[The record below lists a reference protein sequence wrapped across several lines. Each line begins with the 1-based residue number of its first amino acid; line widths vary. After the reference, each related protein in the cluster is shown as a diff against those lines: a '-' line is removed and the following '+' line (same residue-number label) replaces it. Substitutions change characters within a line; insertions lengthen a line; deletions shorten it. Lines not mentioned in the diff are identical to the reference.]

1 MTAVMV
7 DGETVL
13 LVNVDGSV
21 RAYSN
26 RCPHQASSLD
36 EGDLDGETL
45 TCAKHLWEF
54 NAVTGC
60 GINPDDATLT
70 TRLPGRRRRHD
81 LRGHRPVTRSRVVV
95 IGGGAGSA
103 AAVAELRKLGFDG
116 SLTLVSAENTVP
128 YERPP
133 LSKGFLLG
141 TSGQVPVKDAAWY
154 EQASVELILGSRATR
169 LDLAARTV
177 TLSGGAVLGDHQLL
191 LATGVRPRVL
201 PGLDGDSVC
210 YLRTG
215 EDAAALRDRITAAG
229 HVAVLGGGFIGCEVA
244 AAAIRLGKRA
254 TILEALP
261 NLLHRALGPELADA
275 WWPASTGTKAST
287 SAPGSRCSGSG
298 RAAAA
303 CGSAPWSATST
314 PTSSSSA
321 WAPCPTPSSPS
332 RPPCRPAHGIEVD
345 ECFATAAPDVYAI
358 GDVAAQHLPEHGRR
372 VRVEHH
378 DTAIRHGRVA
388 ARNMLGQ
395 REPFGDVHW
404 FWSDQFDHTISSAGL
419 ISESDGPGEL
429 VIRGSL
435 EQRSFSA
442 FSLDGDRVRA
452 VIALNRPRDVLDARR
467 LIARD
472 HSATA
477 GQLRDESLPLK
488 RLAAPA
494 VTAT

>member
-1 MTAVMV
+1 
-7 DGETVL
+7 
-13 LVNVDGSV
+13 
-21 RAYSN
+21 
-26 RCPHQASSLD
+26 
-36 EGDLDGETL
+36 
-45 TCAKHLWEF
+45 
-54 NAVTGC
+54 
-60 GINPDDATLT
+60 
-70 TRLPGRRRRHD
+70 
-81 LRGHRPVTRSRVVV
+81 VV

-103 AAVAELRKLGFDG
+103 AAVAELRKQGYDG

-177 TLSGGAVLGDHQLL
+177 TLSGGAVLGYDQLL

-201 PGLDGDSVC
+201 PGLDGDGVC

-215 EDAAALRDRITAAG
+215 EDAAALRDRMTAAG

-261 NLLHRALGPELADA
+261 TLLHRALGPELGDVVAGIHRDEGVDVRTGQQVLGIRPRRGGVRISTAAGDVDADVLVVGVGTVPNTELA
-275 WWPASTGTKAST
+275 EQAGLPAG
-287 SAPGSRCSGSG
+287 
-298 RAAAA
+298 
-303 CGSAPWSATST
+303 
-314 PTSSSSA
+314 
-321 WAPCPTPSSPS
+321 
-332 RPPCRPAHGIEVD
+332 HGIEVD
-345 ECFATAAPDVYAI
+345 ECFATAAPGIYAI
-358 GDVAAQHLPEHGRR
+358 GDVAAQHLPGHGRR

-378 DTAIRHGRVA
+378 DTAVRHGRVA
-388 ARNMLGQ
+388 ARNMAGQ
-395 REPFGDVHW
+395 REPFADVHW
-404 FWSDQFDHTISSAGL
+404 FWSDQYDHTISSAGL
-419 ISESDGPGEL
+419 IPGSDGPGEL

-435 EQRSFSA
+435 EQRNFSA

-452 VIALNRPRDVLDARR
+452 VISLNRPRDVLDARR
-467 LIARD
+467 LIARN

-477 GQLRDESLPLK
+477 AQLCDESLPLK

>member
-1 MTAVMV
+1 
-7 DGETVL
+7 
-13 LVNVDGSV
+13 
-21 RAYSN
+21 
-26 RCPHQASSLD
+26 
-36 EGDLDGETL
+36 
-45 TCAKHLWEF
+45 
-54 NAVTGC
+54 
-60 GINPDDATLT
+60 
-70 TRLPGRRRRHD
+70 
-81 LRGHRPVTRSRVVV
+81 VV
-95 IGGGAGSA
+95 IGGGASSA
-103 AAVAELRKLGFDG
+103 AAVAELRKQGFDG

-177 TLSGGAVLGDHQLL
+177 TLSGGAVLGYDQLL

-201 PGLDGDSVC
+201 PGLDGDGVC

-215 EDAAALRDRITAAG
+215 EDAAALRDRMTAAR
-229 HVAVLGGGFIGCEVA
+229 HIAVLGGGFIGCEVA

-261 NLLHRALGPELADA
+261 TLLHRALGPELGDVVVGIHRDEGVDVRTGQQVLGIRPRRGGVRISTAAGDVDADVLVVGVGTVPSTELA
-275 WWPASTGTKAST
+275 EQAGLPAG
-287 SAPGSRCSGSG
+287 
-298 RAAAA
+298 
-303 CGSAPWSATST
+303 
-314 PTSSSSA
+314 
-321 WAPCPTPSSPS
+321 
-332 RPPCRPAHGIEVD
+332 HGIEVD
-345 ECFATAAPDVYAI
+345 ECFATAAPGIYAI
-358 GDVAAQHLPEHGRR
+358 GDVAAQHLPGHGRR

-395 REPFGDVHW
+395 REPFADVHW

-419 ISESDGPGEL
+419 IPGSDGPGEL

-452 VIALNRPRDVLDARR
+452 VISLNRPRDVLDVRR

-477 GQLRDESLPLK
+477 AQLRDESLPLK

>member
-1 MTAVMV
+1 M
-7 DGETVL
+7 
-13 LVNVDGSV
+13 
-21 RAYSN
+21 
-26 RCPHQASSLD
+26 
-36 EGDLDGETL
+36 
-45 TCAKHLWEF
+45 
-54 NAVTGC
+54 
-60 GINPDDATLT
+60 
-70 TRLPGRRRRHD
+70 
-81 LRGHRPVTRSRVVV
+81 V

-103 AAVAELRKLGFDG
+103 AAVAELRKQGFDG

-177 TLSGGAVLGDHQLL
+177 TLSGGAILGYDQLL

-201 PGLDGDSVC
+201 PGLDGDGVC

-215 EDAAALRDRITAAG
+215 EDAAALRDRMTAAG

-261 NLLHRALGPELADA
+261 TLLHRALGPELGDVVAGIHRDEGADVRTGQQVLGIRPRRGGVRISTA
-275 WWPASTGTKAST
+275 AGDVDADVLVVGVGTVPNTELAGQAGLPAG
-287 SAPGSRCSGSG
+287 
-298 RAAAA
+298 
-303 CGSAPWSATST
+303 
-314 PTSSSSA
+314 
-321 WAPCPTPSSPS
+321 
-332 RPPCRPAHGIEVD
+332 HGIEVD
-345 ECFATAAPDVYAI
+345 ECFATAAPGIYAI
-358 GDVAAQHLPEHGRR
+358 GDVAAQHLPGHGRR

-395 REPFGDVHW
+395 REPFADVHW

-419 ISESDGPGEL
+419 IPGSDGPGEL

-452 VIALNRPRDVLDARR
+452 VISLNRPRDVLDARR

-477 GQLRDESLPLK
+477 AQLRDESLPLK

>member
-1 MTAVMV
+1 M
-7 DGETVL
+7 
-13 LVNVDGSV
+13 
-21 RAYSN
+21 
-26 RCPHQASSLD
+26 
-36 EGDLDGETL
+36 
-45 TCAKHLWEF
+45 
-54 NAVTGC
+54 
-60 GINPDDATLT
+60 
-70 TRLPGRRRRHD
+70 
-81 LRGHRPVTRSRVVV
+81 V
-95 IGGGAGSA
+95 IGGGASSA
-103 AAVAELRKLGFDG
+103 AAVAELRKQGFDG

-141 TSGQVPVKDAAWY
+141 TSGQVPVKDAVWY

-177 TLSGGAVLGDHQLL
+177 TLSGGAVLGYDQLL

-201 PGLDGDSVC
+201 PGLDGDGVC

-215 EDAAALRDRITAAG
+215 EDAATLRDRMTAAG

-261 NLLHRALGPELADA
+261 TLLHRALGPELGDVVAGIHRDEGVDVRTGQQVLGIRPRRGGLRISTAAGDVDADVLVVGVGTVPNTELA
-275 WWPASTGTKAST
+275 EQAGLPAG
-287 SAPGSRCSGSG
+287 
-298 RAAAA
+298 
-303 CGSAPWSATST
+303 
-314 PTSSSSA
+314 
-321 WAPCPTPSSPS
+321 
-332 RPPCRPAHGIEVD
+332 HGIEVD
-345 ECFATAAPDVYAI
+345 ECFATAAPGIYAI
-358 GDVAAQHLPEHGRR
+358 GDVAAQHLPGHGRR

-388 ARNMLGQ
+388 ARNMAGQ
-395 REPFGDVHW
+395 REPFADVHW
-404 FWSDQFDHTISSAGL
+404 FWSDQYDHTISSAGL
-419 ISESDGPGEL
+419 IPGSDGPGEL

-452 VIALNRPRDVLDARR
+452 VISLNRPRDVLDARR

-477 GQLRDESLPLK
+477 AQLCDESLPLK

>member
-1 MTAVMV
+1 M
-7 DGETVL
+7 
-13 LVNVDGSV
+13 
-21 RAYSN
+21 
-26 RCPHQASSLD
+26 
-36 EGDLDGETL
+36 
-45 TCAKHLWEF
+45 
-54 NAVTGC
+54 
-60 GINPDDATLT
+60 
-70 TRLPGRRRRHD
+70 
-81 LRGHRPVTRSRVVV
+81 V

-103 AAVAELRKLGFDG
+103 AAVAELRKQGYDG

-154 EQASVELILGSRATR
+154 EQASVELILGSRATG

-177 TLSGGAVLGDHQLL
+177 TLSGGAVLGYDQLL

-201 PGLDGDSVC
+201 PGLDGDGVC

-215 EDAAALRDRITAAG
+215 EDAAALRDRMTAAG

-261 NLLHRALGPELADA
+261 TLLHRALGPELGDVVAGIHRDEGVDVRTGQQVLGIRPRRGGLRISTAAGDVDADVLVVGVGTVPNTELA
-275 WWPASTGTKAST
+275 EQAGLPAG
-287 SAPGSRCSGSG
+287 
-298 RAAAA
+298 
-303 CGSAPWSATST
+303 
-314 PTSSSSA
+314 
-321 WAPCPTPSSPS
+321 
-332 RPPCRPAHGIEVD
+332 HGIEVD
-345 ECFATAAPDVYAI
+345 ECFATAAPGIYAI
-358 GDVAAQHLPEHGRR
+358 GDVAAQHLPGHGRR

-395 REPFGDVHW
+395 REPFADVHW
-404 FWSDQFDHTISSAGL
+404 FWSDQYDHTISSAGL
-419 ISESDGPGEL
+419 IPGSDGPGEL

-452 VIALNRPRDVLDARR
+452 VISLNRPRDVLDARR

-477 GQLRDESLPLK
+477 AQLCDESLPLK

>member
-1 MTAVMV
+1 
-7 DGETVL
+7 
-13 LVNVDGSV
+13 
-21 RAYSN
+21 
-26 RCPHQASSLD
+26 
-36 EGDLDGETL
+36 
-45 TCAKHLWEF
+45 
-54 NAVTGC
+54 
-60 GINPDDATLT
+60 
-70 TRLPGRRRRHD
+70 
-81 LRGHRPVTRSRVVV
+81 VV
-95 IGGGAGSA
+95 IGGGAASA
-103 AAVAELRKLGFDG
+103 AAVAELRKQGFDG

-177 TLSGGAVLGDHQLL
+177 TLSGGAVLGYDQLL

-201 PGLDGDSVC
+201 PGLDGDGVC
-210 YLRTG
+210 YLRTS
-215 EDAAALRDRITAAG
+215 EDAAALRDRMTAAG

-261 NLLHRALGPELADA
+261 TLLHRALGPELGDVVAGIHRDEGVDVRTGQQVLGIRPRRGGLRISTAAGDVDADVLVVGVGTVPNTELA
-275 WWPASTGTKAST
+275 GQAGLPAG
-287 SAPGSRCSGSG
+287 
-298 RAAAA
+298 
-303 CGSAPWSATST
+303 
-314 PTSSSSA
+314 
-321 WAPCPTPSSPS
+321 
-332 RPPCRPAHGIEVD
+332 HGIEVD
-345 ECFATAAPDVYAI
+345 ECFATAAPGIYAI
-358 GDVAAQHLPEHGRR
+358 GDVAAQHLPGHGRR

-395 REPFGDVHW
+395 REPFADVHW
-404 FWSDQFDHTISSAGL
+404 FWSDQYDHTISSAGL
-419 ISESDGPGEL
+419 IPGSDSPGEL

-452 VIALNRPRDVLDARR
+452 VISLNRPRDVLDARR

-477 GQLRDESLPLK
+477 AQLCDESLPLK

>member
-1 MTAVMV
+1 M
-7 DGETVL
+7 
-13 LVNVDGSV
+13 
-21 RAYSN
+21 
-26 RCPHQASSLD
+26 
-36 EGDLDGETL
+36 
-45 TCAKHLWEF
+45 K
-54 NAVTGC
+54 
-60 GINPDDATLT
+60 
-70 TRLPGRRRRHD
+70 
-81 LRGHRPVTRSRVVV
+81 RSRIVV

-103 AAVAELRKLGFDG
+103 AAVAELRKQGFDG

-177 TLSGGAVLGDHQLL
+177 TLSGGAVLGYDQLL

-201 PGLDGDSVC
+201 PGLDGDGVC

-215 EDAAALRDRITAAG
+215 EDAATLRDRMTAAG

-261 NLLHRALGPELADA
+261 TLLHRALGPELGDVVAGIHRDEGVDVRTGQQVLGIRPRRGGVRISTAAGDVDADVLVVGVGTVPNTELA
-275 WWPASTGTKAST
+275 EQAGLPAG
-287 SAPGSRCSGSG
+287 
-298 RAAAA
+298 
-303 CGSAPWSATST
+303 
-314 PTSSSSA
+314 
-321 WAPCPTPSSPS
+321 
-332 RPPCRPAHGIEVD
+332 HGIEVD
-345 ECFATAAPDVYAI
+345 ECFATAAPGIYAI
-358 GDVAAQHLPEHGRR
+358 GDVAAQHLPGHGRR

-378 DTAIRHGRVA
+378 DTAVRHGRVA
-388 ARNMLGQ
+388 ARNMAGQ
-395 REPFGDVHW
+395 REPFADVHW
-404 FWSDQFDHTISSAGL
+404 FWSDQYDHTISSAGL
-419 ISESDGPGEL
+419 IPGSDGPGEL

-435 EQRSFSA
+435 EQRNFSA

-452 VIALNRPRDVLDARR
+452 VISLNRPRDVLDARR
-467 LIARD
+467 LIARN

-477 GQLRDESLPLK
+477 AQLCDESLPLK

>member
-1 MTAVMV
+1 M
-7 DGETVL
+7 
-13 LVNVDGSV
+13 
-21 RAYSN
+21 
-26 RCPHQASSLD
+26 
-36 EGDLDGETL
+36 
-45 TCAKHLWEF
+45 
-54 NAVTGC
+54 
-60 GINPDDATLT
+60 
-70 TRLPGRRRRHD
+70 
-81 LRGHRPVTRSRVVV
+81 V

-103 AAVAELRKLGFDG
+103 AAVAELRKQGFDG

-177 TLSGGAVLGDHQLL
+177 TLSGGAVLGYDQLL

-201 PGLDGDSVC
+201 PGLDGDGVC

-215 EDAAALRDRITAAG
+215 EDAATLRDRMTAAG

-244 AAAIRLGKRA
+244 AAAIRLGKRT

-261 NLLHRALGPELADA
+261 TLLHRALGPELGDVVAGIHRDEGVDVRTGQQVLGIRPRRGGVRISTAAGDVDADVLVVGVGTVPNTELA
-275 WWPASTGTKAST
+275 EQAGLPAG
-287 SAPGSRCSGSG
+287 
-298 RAAAA
+298 
-303 CGSAPWSATST
+303 
-314 PTSSSSA
+314 
-321 WAPCPTPSSPS
+321 
-332 RPPCRPAHGIEVD
+332 HGIEVD
-345 ECFATAAPDVYAI
+345 ECFATAAPGIYAI
-358 GDVAAQHLPEHGRR
+358 GDVAAQHLPGHGRR

-378 DTAIRHGRVA
+378 DTAVRHGRVA
-388 ARNMLGQ
+388 ARNMAGQ
-395 REPFGDVHW
+395 REPFADVHW
-404 FWSDQFDHTISSAGL
+404 FWSDQYDHTISSAGL
-419 ISESDGPGEL
+419 IPGSDGPGEL

-435 EQRSFSA
+435 EQRGFSA

-452 VIALNRPRDVLDARR
+452 VISLNRPRDVLDTRR

-477 GQLRDESLPLK
+477 GQLRDESVPLK

>member
-1 MTAVMV
+1 M
-7 DGETVL
+7 
-13 LVNVDGSV
+13 
-21 RAYSN
+21 
-26 RCPHQASSLD
+26 
-36 EGDLDGETL
+36 
-45 TCAKHLWEF
+45 K
-54 NAVTGC
+54 
-60 GINPDDATLT
+60 
-70 TRLPGRRRRHD
+70 
-81 LRGHRPVTRSRVVV
+81 RSRIVV

-103 AAVAELRKLGFDG
+103 AAVAELRKQGFDG

-177 TLSGGAVLGDHQLL
+177 TLSGGAVLGYDQLL

-201 PGLDGDSVC
+201 PGLDGDGVC

-215 EDAAALRDRITAAG
+215 EDAATLRDRMTAAG

-261 NLLHRALGPELADA
+261 TLLHRALGPELGDIVAGIHRDEGVDVRTGQQVLGIRPRRGGVRISTAAGDVDADVLVVGVGTVPNTELA
-275 WWPASTGTKAST
+275 EQAGLPAG
-287 SAPGSRCSGSG
+287 
-298 RAAAA
+298 
-303 CGSAPWSATST
+303 
-314 PTSSSSA
+314 
-321 WAPCPTPSSPS
+321 
-332 RPPCRPAHGIEVD
+332 HGIEVD
-345 ECFATAAPDVYAI
+345 ECFATAAPGIYAV
-358 GDVAAQHLPEHGRR
+358 GDVAAQHLPGHGRR

-388 ARNMLGQ
+388 ARNMAGQ
-395 REPFGDVHW
+395 REPFADVHW
-404 FWSDQFDHTISSAGL
+404 FWSDQYDHTISSAGL
-419 ISESDGPGEL
+419 IPGSDGPGEL

-452 VIALNRPRDVLDARR
+452 VISLNRPRDVLDARR

-477 GQLRDESLPLK
+477 AQLCDESLPLK

>member
-1 MTAVMV
+1 
-7 DGETVL
+7 
-13 LVNVDGSV
+13 
-21 RAYSN
+21 
-26 RCPHQASSLD
+26 
-36 EGDLDGETL
+36 
-45 TCAKHLWEF
+45 
-54 NAVTGC
+54 
-60 GINPDDATLT
+60 
-70 TRLPGRRRRHD
+70 
-81 LRGHRPVTRSRVVV
+81 VV

-103 AAVAELRKLGFDG
+103 AAVAELRKQGFDG

-177 TLSGGAVLGDHQLL
+177 TLSGGAVLGYDQLL

-201 PGLDGDSVC
+201 PGLDGDGVC

-215 EDAAALRDRITAAG
+215 EDAAALRDRMTAAG

-261 NLLHRALGPELADA
+261 TLLHRALGPELGDVVAGIHRDEGVDVRTGQQVLGIRPRRGGLRISTAAGDVDADVLVVGVGTVPNTELA
-275 WWPASTGTKAST
+275 EQAGLPAG
-287 SAPGSRCSGSG
+287 
-298 RAAAA
+298 
-303 CGSAPWSATST
+303 
-314 PTSSSSA
+314 
-321 WAPCPTPSSPS
+321 
-332 RPPCRPAHGIEVD
+332 HGIEVD
-345 ECFATAAPDVYAI
+345 ECFATAAPGIYAI
-358 GDVAAQHLPEHGRR
+358 GDVAAQHLPGHGRR

-388 ARNMLGQ
+388 ARNMAGQ
-395 REPFGDVHW
+395 REPFADVHW
-404 FWSDQFDHTISSAGL
+404 FWSDQYDHTISSAGL
-419 ISESDGPGEL
+419 IPGSDGPGEL

-452 VIALNRPRDVLDARR
+452 VISLNRPRDVLDARR

-477 GQLRDESLPLK
+477 AQLCDESLPLK

>member
-1 MTAVMV
+1 M
-7 DGETVL
+7 
-13 LVNVDGSV
+13 
-21 RAYSN
+21 
-26 RCPHQASSLD
+26 
-36 EGDLDGETL
+36 
-45 TCAKHLWEF
+45 
-54 NAVTGC
+54 
-60 GINPDDATLT
+60 
-70 TRLPGRRRRHD
+70 
-81 LRGHRPVTRSRVVV
+81 V

-103 AAVAELRKLGFDG
+103 AAVAELRKQGFDG

-177 TLSGGAVLGDHQLL
+177 TLSGGAVLGYDQLL

-201 PGLDGDSVC
+201 PGLDGDGVC

-215 EDAAALRDRITAAG
+215 EDAAALRDRMTAAG

-261 NLLHRALGPELADA
+261 TLLHRALGPELGDVVAGIHRDEGVDVRTGQQVLGIRPRRGGVRISTAAGDVDADVLVVGVGTVPNTELA
-275 WWPASTGTKAST
+275 EQAGLPAG
-287 SAPGSRCSGSG
+287 
-298 RAAAA
+298 
-303 CGSAPWSATST
+303 
-314 PTSSSSA
+314 
-321 WAPCPTPSSPS
+321 
-332 RPPCRPAHGIEVD
+332 HGIEVD
-345 ECFATAAPDVYAI
+345 ECFATAAPGIYAI
-358 GDVAAQHLPEHGRR
+358 GDVAAQHLPGHGRR

-395 REPFGDVHW
+395 REPFADVHW

-419 ISESDGPGEL
+419 IPGSDGPGEL

-452 VIALNRPRDVLDARR
+452 VISLNRPRDVLDARR

>member
-1 MTAVMV
+1 
-7 DGETVL
+7 
-13 LVNVDGSV
+13 
-21 RAYSN
+21 
-26 RCPHQASSLD
+26 
-36 EGDLDGETL
+36 
-45 TCAKHLWEF
+45 
-54 NAVTGC
+54 
-60 GINPDDATLT
+60 
-70 TRLPGRRRRHD
+70 
-81 LRGHRPVTRSRVVV
+81 VV

-103 AAVAELRKLGFDG
+103 AAVAELRKQGFDG

-177 TLSGGAVLGDHQLL
+177 TLAGGAVLGYDQLL

-201 PGLDGDSVC
+201 PGLDGDGVC

-215 EDAAALRDRITAAG
+215 EDAAALRDRMTAAG

-261 NLLHRALGPELADA
+261 TLLHRALGPELGDVVAGIHRDEGVDVRTGQQVLGIRPRRGGVRISTAAGDVDADVLVVGVGTVPNTELA
-275 WWPASTGTKAST
+275 EQAGLPA
-287 SAPGSRCSGSG
+287 G
-298 RAAAA
+298 R
-303 CGSAPWSATST
+303 
-314 PTSSSSA
+314 
-321 WAPCPTPSSPS
+321 
-332 RPPCRPAHGIEVD
+332 GIEVD
-345 ECFATAAPDVYAI
+345 ECFATAAPGIYAI
-358 GDVAAQHLPEHGRR
+358 GDVAAQHLPGYGRR

-388 ARNMLGQ
+388 ARNMLGR

-419 ISESDGPGEL
+419 IPGSDGPGEL

-435 EQRSFSA
+435 EQRSFSS

-452 VIALNRPRDVLDARR
+452 VISLNRPRDVLDARR

>member
-1 MTAVMV
+1 M
-7 DGETVL
+7 
-13 LVNVDGSV
+13 
-21 RAYSN
+21 
-26 RCPHQASSLD
+26 
-36 EGDLDGETL
+36 
-45 TCAKHLWEF
+45 
-54 NAVTGC
+54 
-60 GINPDDATLT
+60 
-70 TRLPGRRRRHD
+70 
-81 LRGHRPVTRSRVVV
+81 RPSRIVV
-95 IGGGAGSA
+95 IGGGASSA
-103 AAVAELRKLGFDG
+103 AAVAELRKQGFDG

-177 TLSGGAVLGDHQLL
+177 TLSGGAVLGYDQLL

-201 PGLDGDSVC
+201 PGLDGDGVC

-215 EDAAALRDRITAAG
+215 EDSAALRDRMTAAR
-229 HVAVLGGGFIGCEVA
+229 HIAVLGGGFIGCEVA

-261 NLLHRALGPELADA
+261 TLLHRALGPELGDVVAGIHRDEGVDVRTGQQVLGIRPRRGGVRISTAAGDVDADVLVVGVGTVPNTELA
-275 WWPASTGTKAST
+275 EQAGLPAG
-287 SAPGSRCSGSG
+287 
-298 RAAAA
+298 
-303 CGSAPWSATST
+303 
-314 PTSSSSA
+314 
-321 WAPCPTPSSPS
+321 
-332 RPPCRPAHGIEVD
+332 HGIEVD
-345 ECFATAAPDVYAI
+345 ECFATAAPGIYAI
-358 GDVAAQHLPEHGRR
+358 GDVAAQHLPGHGRR

-395 REPFGDVHW
+395 REPFADVHW

-419 ISESDGPGEL
+419 IPGSDGPGEL

-452 VIALNRPRDVLDARR
+452 VISLNRPRDVLDVRR

-477 GQLRDESLPLK
+477 AQLRDESLPLK

>member
-1 MTAVMV
+1 M
-7 DGETVL
+7 
-13 LVNVDGSV
+13 
-21 RAYSN
+21 
-26 RCPHQASSLD
+26 
-36 EGDLDGETL
+36 
-45 TCAKHLWEF
+45 K
-54 NAVTGC
+54 
-60 GINPDDATLT
+60 
-70 TRLPGRRRRHD
+70 
-81 LRGHRPVTRSRVVV
+81 RSRIVV

-103 AAVAELRKLGFDG
+103 AAVAELRKQGYDG

-177 TLSGGAVLGDHQLL
+177 TLSGGAVLGYDQLL

-201 PGLDGDSVC
+201 PGLDGDGVC

-215 EDAAALRDRITAAG
+215 EDAAALRDRMTAAG

-261 NLLHRALGPELADA
+261 TLLHRALGPELGDVVAGIHRDEGVDVRTGQQVLGIRPRRGGVRISTAAGDVDADVLVVGVGTVPNTELA
-275 WWPASTGTKAST
+275 EQAGLPAG
-287 SAPGSRCSGSG
+287 
-298 RAAAA
+298 
-303 CGSAPWSATST
+303 
-314 PTSSSSA
+314 
-321 WAPCPTPSSPS
+321 
-332 RPPCRPAHGIEVD
+332 HGIEVD
-345 ECFATAAPDVYAI
+345 ECFATAAPGIYAI
-358 GDVAAQHLPEHGRR
+358 GDVAAQHLPGHGRR

-388 ARNMLGQ
+388 ARNMAGQ
-395 REPFGDVHW
+395 REPFADVHW
-404 FWSDQFDHTISSAGL
+404 FWSDQYDHTISSAGL
-419 ISESDGPGEL
+419 IPGSDGPGEL

-435 EQRSFSA
+435 EQRNFSA

-452 VIALNRPRDVLDARR
+452 VISLNRPRDVLDARR
-467 LIARD
+467 LIARN

-477 GQLRDESLPLK
+477 AQLCDESLPLK

>member
-1 MTAVMV
+1 
-7 DGETVL
+7 
-13 LVNVDGSV
+13 
-21 RAYSN
+21 
-26 RCPHQASSLD
+26 
-36 EGDLDGETL
+36 
-45 TCAKHLWEF
+45 
-54 NAVTGC
+54 
-60 GINPDDATLT
+60 
-70 TRLPGRRRRHD
+70 
-81 LRGHRPVTRSRVVV
+81 VTRPRIVV

-103 AAVAELRKLGFDG
+103 AAVAELRKQGFDG

-141 TSGQVPVKDAAWY
+141 TSGQVPVKDATWY
-154 EQASVELILGSRATR
+154 EQASVELILGTRATG
-169 LDLAARTV
+169 LDLRARTV
-177 TLSGGAVLGDHQLL
+177 TLSGGAVLGYDQLL

-201 PGLDGDSVC
+201 PGLDGDGVC
-210 YLRTG
+210 YLRTA
-215 EDAAALRDRITAAG
+215 EDAAALRDQMTAAG

-254 TILEALP
+254 TVLEALP
-261 NLLHRALGPELADA
+261 TLLHRALGPELGDIMAGIHRDEGVDVRTGQQVLGVRPLPGGGVRIGTAAGDVDADVLVVGVGTVPNTELA
-275 WWPASTGTKAST
+275 EQAGLPAS
-287 SAPGSRCSGSG
+287 
-298 RAAAA
+298 
-303 CGSAPWSATST
+303 
-314 PTSSSSA
+314 
-321 WAPCPTPSSPS
+321 
-332 RPPCRPAHGIEVD
+332 HGIEVD
-345 ECFATAAPDVYAI
+345 ECFATAAPGIYAI
-358 GDVAAQHLPEHGRR
+358 GDVAAQHLPGHGRR

-378 DTAIRHGRVA
+378 DTAIRHGRAA

-395 REPFGDVHW
+395 HEPFREVHW

-419 ISESDGPGEL
+419 IPGPDGTGEL

-452 VIALNRPRDVLDARR
+452 VISLNRPRDVLDARR

>member
-1 MTAVMV
+1 
-7 DGETVL
+7 
-13 LVNVDGSV
+13 
-21 RAYSN
+21 
-26 RCPHQASSLD
+26 
-36 EGDLDGETL
+36 
-45 TCAKHLWEF
+45 
-54 NAVTGC
+54 
-60 GINPDDATLT
+60 
-70 TRLPGRRRRHD
+70 
-81 LRGHRPVTRSRVVV
+81 VV

-103 AAVAELRKLGFDG
+103 AAVAELRKQGFDG

-177 TLSGGAVLGDHQLL
+177 TLSGGAVLGYDQLL

-201 PGLDGDSVC
+201 PGLDGDGVC
-210 YLRTG
+210 YLRTS
-215 EDAAALRDRITAAG
+215 EDAAALRDRMTAAG

-261 NLLHRALGPELADA
+261 TLLHRALGPELGDVVAGIHRDEGVDVRTGQQVLGIRPRRGGLRISTAAGDVDADVLVVGVGTVPNTELA
-275 WWPASTGTKAST
+275 EQAGLPAG
-287 SAPGSRCSGSG
+287 
-298 RAAAA
+298 
-303 CGSAPWSATST
+303 
-314 PTSSSSA
+314 
-321 WAPCPTPSSPS
+321 
-332 RPPCRPAHGIEVD
+332 HGIEVD
-345 ECFATAAPDVYAI
+345 ECFATAAPGIYAI
-358 GDVAAQHLPEHGRR
+358 GDVAAQHLPGHGRR

-388 ARNMLGQ
+388 ARNMAGQ
-395 REPFGDVHW
+395 REPFADVHW
-404 FWSDQFDHTISSAGL
+404 FWSDQYDHTISSAGL
-419 ISESDGPGEL
+419 IPGSDGPGEL

-452 VIALNRPRDVLDARR
+452 VISLNRPRDVLDARR

-472 HSATA
+472 HRATA

>member
-1 MTAVMV
+1 M
-7 DGETVL
+7 
-13 LVNVDGSV
+13 
-21 RAYSN
+21 
-26 RCPHQASSLD
+26 
-36 EGDLDGETL
+36 
-45 TCAKHLWEF
+45 
-54 NAVTGC
+54 
-60 GINPDDATLT
+60 
-70 TRLPGRRRRHD
+70 
-81 LRGHRPVTRSRVVV
+81 RPSRIVV
-95 IGGGAGSA
+95 IGGGASSA
-103 AAVAELRKLGFDG
+103 AAVAELRKQGFDG

-177 TLSGGAVLGDHQLL
+177 TLSGGAVLGYDQLL

-201 PGLDGDSVC
+201 PGLDGDGVC

-215 EDAAALRDRITAAG
+215 EDAAALRDRMTAAR

-261 NLLHRALGPELADA
+261 TLLHRALGPELGDVVAGIHRDEGVDVRTGQQVLGIRPRRGGVRISTAAGDVDADVLVVGVGTV
-275 WWPASTGTKAST
+275 PSTELAEQAGL
-287 SAPGSRCSGSG
+287 PVG
-298 RAAAA
+298 
-303 CGSAPWSATST
+303 
-314 PTSSSSA
+314 
-321 WAPCPTPSSPS
+321 
-332 RPPCRPAHGIEVD
+332 HGIEVD
-345 ECFATAAPDVYAI
+345 ECFATAAPGIYAI
-358 GDVAAQHLPEHGRR
+358 GDVAAQHLPGHGRR

-395 REPFGDVHW
+395 REPFADVHW

-419 ISESDGPGEL
+419 IPGSDGPGEL

-452 VIALNRPRDVLDARR
+452 VISLNRPRDVLDVRR

-477 GQLRDESLPLK
+477 AQLRDESLPLK

>member
-1 MTAVMV
+1 M
-7 DGETVL
+7 
-13 LVNVDGSV
+13 
-21 RAYSN
+21 
-26 RCPHQASSLD
+26 
-36 EGDLDGETL
+36 
-45 TCAKHLWEF
+45 K
-54 NAVTGC
+54 
-60 GINPDDATLT
+60 
-70 TRLPGRRRRHD
+70 
-81 LRGHRPVTRSRVVV
+81 RSRIVV

-103 AAVAELRKLGFDG
+103 AAVAELRKQGFDG

-177 TLSGGAVLGDHQLL
+177 TLSGGAVLGYDQLL

-201 PGLDGDSVC
+201 PGLDGDGVC

-215 EDAAALRDRITAAG
+215 EDAATLRDRMTAAG

-261 NLLHRALGPELADA
+261 TLLHRALGPELGDVVAGIHRDEGVDVRTGQQVLGIRPRRGGLRISTAAGDVDADVLVVGVGTVPNTELA
-275 WWPASTGTKAST
+275 EQAGLPAG
-287 SAPGSRCSGSG
+287 
-298 RAAAA
+298 
-303 CGSAPWSATST
+303 
-314 PTSSSSA
+314 
-321 WAPCPTPSSPS
+321 
-332 RPPCRPAHGIEVD
+332 HGIEVD
-345 ECFATAAPDVYAI
+345 ECFATAAPGIYAI
-358 GDVAAQHLPEHGRR
+358 GDVAAQHLPGHGRR

-388 ARNMLGQ
+388 ARNMAGQ
-395 REPFGDVHW
+395 REPFADVHW
-404 FWSDQFDHTISSAGL
+404 FWSDQYDHTISSAGL
-419 ISESDGPGEL
+419 IPGSDGPGEL

-452 VIALNRPRDVLDARR
+452 VISLNRPRDVLDARR

-477 GQLRDESLPLK
+477 AQLCDESLPLK

>member
-1 MTAVMV
+1 M
-7 DGETVL
+7 
-13 LVNVDGSV
+13 
-21 RAYSN
+21 
-26 RCPHQASSLD
+26 
-36 EGDLDGETL
+36 
-45 TCAKHLWEF
+45 
-54 NAVTGC
+54 
-60 GINPDDATLT
+60 
-70 TRLPGRRRRHD
+70 
-81 LRGHRPVTRSRVVV
+81 V

-103 AAVAELRKLGFDG
+103 AAVAELRKQGFDG

-177 TLSGGAVLGDHQLL
+177 TLSGGAVLGYDQLL

-201 PGLDGDSVC
+201 PGLDGDGVC

-215 EDAAALRDRITAAG
+215 EDAAALRDRMTAAG

-261 NLLHRALGPELADA
+261 TLLHRALGPELGDVVAGIHRDEGVDVRTGQQVLGIRPRRGGLRISTAAGDVDADVLVVGVGTVPNTELA
-275 WWPASTGTKAST
+275 EQAGLPAG
-287 SAPGSRCSGSG
+287 
-298 RAAAA
+298 
-303 CGSAPWSATST
+303 
-314 PTSSSSA
+314 
-321 WAPCPTPSSPS
+321 
-332 RPPCRPAHGIEVD
+332 HGIEVD
-345 ECFATAAPDVYAI
+345 ECFATAAPGIYAI
-358 GDVAAQHLPEHGRR
+358 GDVAAQHLPGHGRR

-395 REPFGDVHW
+395 REPFADVHW
-404 FWSDQFDHTISSAGL
+404 FWSDQYDHTISSAGL
-419 ISESDGPGEL
+419 IPGSDGPGEL

-452 VIALNRPRDVLDARR
+452 VISLNRPRDVLDTRR

-477 GQLRDESLPLK
+477 ARLCDESLPLK

>member
-1 MTAVMV
+1 M
-7 DGETVL
+7 
-13 LVNVDGSV
+13 
-21 RAYSN
+21 R
-26 RCPHQASSLD
+26 
-36 EGDLDGETL
+36 
-45 TCAKHLWEF
+45 
-54 NAVTGC
+54 
-60 GINPDDATLT
+60 
-70 TRLPGRRRRHD
+70 
-81 LRGHRPVTRSRVVV
+81 RSRIVV

-177 TLSGGAVLGDHQLL
+177 TLSGGAVLGYDQLL

-201 PGLDGDSVC
+201 PGLDGDGVC

-215 EDAAALRDRITAAG
+215 EDAAALRDRMTAAG

-261 NLLHRALGPELADA
+261 NLLHRALGPELAGVVAGIHRNEGVDVRTGQQVLGIRPRRGGVRISTAVGDVDA
-275 WWPASTGTKAST
+275 DVLVVGVGTVPNTELAGQAGLPAG
-287 SAPGSRCSGSG
+287 
-298 RAAAA
+298 
-303 CGSAPWSATST
+303 
-314 PTSSSSA
+314 
-321 WAPCPTPSSPS
+321 
-332 RPPCRPAHGIEVD
+332 HGIEVD
-345 ECFATAAPDVYAI
+345 ECFATAAPGIYAI
-358 GDVAAQHLPEHGRR
+358 GDVAAQHLPGHGRR

-378 DTAIRHGRVA
+378 DTALRHGRVA

-419 ISESDGPGEL
+419 IPESDGTGEL

-452 VIALNRPRDVLDARR
+452 VISLNRPRDVLDARR

>member
-1 MTAVMV
+1 M
-7 DGETVL
+7 
-13 LVNVDGSV
+13 
-21 RAYSN
+21 
-26 RCPHQASSLD
+26 
-36 EGDLDGETL
+36 
-45 TCAKHLWEF
+45 
-54 NAVTGC
+54 
-60 GINPDDATLT
+60 
-70 TRLPGRRRRHD
+70 
-81 LRGHRPVTRSRVVV
+81 V
-95 IGGGAGSA
+95 IGGGASSA
-103 AAVAELRKLGFDG
+103 AAVAELRKQGFDG
-116 SLTLVSAENTVP
+116 SLTLVSAENMVP

-177 TLSGGAVLGDHQLL
+177 TLSGGAVLGYDQLL
-191 LATGVRPRVL
+191 LATGVRPRIL
-201 PGLDGDSVC
+201 PGLDGDGVC

-215 EDAAALRDRITAAG
+215 EDAAALRDRMTAAR
-229 HVAVLGGGFIGCEVA
+229 HIAVLGGGFIGCEVA

-261 NLLHRALGPELADA
+261 TLLHRALGPELGDVVAGIHRDEGVDVRTGQQVLGIR
-275 WWPASTGTKAST
+275 PRRVGVGTVPSTELAEQAGL
-287 SAPGSRCSGSG
+287 SAG
-298 RAAAA
+298 
-303 CGSAPWSATST
+303 
-314 PTSSSSA
+314 
-321 WAPCPTPSSPS
+321 
-332 RPPCRPAHGIEVD
+332 HGIEVD
-345 ECFATAAPDVYAI
+345 ECFATAATGIYAI
-358 GDVAAQHLPEHGRR
+358 GDVAAQHLPGHGRR

-395 REPFGDVHW
+395 REPFADVHW

-419 ISESDGPGEL
+419 IPGSDGPGEL

-452 VIALNRPRDVLDARR
+452 VISLNRPRDVLDVRR

-477 GQLRDESLPLK
+477 AQLRDESLPLK

>member
-1 MTAVMV
+1 
-7 DGETVL
+7 
-13 LVNVDGSV
+13 
-21 RAYSN
+21 
-26 RCPHQASSLD
+26 
-36 EGDLDGETL
+36 
-45 TCAKHLWEF
+45 
-54 NAVTGC
+54 
-60 GINPDDATLT
+60 
-70 TRLPGRRRRHD
+70 
-81 LRGHRPVTRSRVVV
+81 VV

-103 AAVAELRKLGFDG
+103 AAVAELRKQGYDG

-177 TLSGGAVLGDHQLL
+177 TLSGGAVLGYDQLL

-201 PGLDGDSVC
+201 PGLDGDGVC

-215 EDAAALRDRITAAG
+215 EDAAALRDRMTAAG

-261 NLLHRALGPELADA
+261 TLLHRALGPELGDVVAGIHRDEGVDVRTGQQVLGIRPRRGGLRISTAAGDVDADVLVVGVGTVPNTELA
-275 WWPASTGTKAST
+275 EQAGLPAG
-287 SAPGSRCSGSG
+287 
-298 RAAAA
+298 
-303 CGSAPWSATST
+303 
-314 PTSSSSA
+314 
-321 WAPCPTPSSPS
+321 
-332 RPPCRPAHGIEVD
+332 HGIEVD
-345 ECFATAAPDVYAI
+345 ECFATAAPGIYAI
-358 GDVAAQHLPEHGRR
+358 GDVAAQHLPGHGRR

-388 ARNMLGQ
+388 ARNMAGQ
-395 REPFGDVHW
+395 REPFADVHW
-404 FWSDQFDHTISSAGL
+404 FWSDQYDHTISSAGL
-419 ISESDGPGEL
+419 IPGSDGPGEL

-435 EQRSFSA
+435 EQRNFSA

-452 VIALNRPRDVLDARR
+452 VISLNRPRDVLDARR
-467 LIARD
+467 LIARN

-477 GQLRDESLPLK
+477 AQLCDESLPLK

>member
-1 MTAVMV
+1 M
-7 DGETVL
+7 
-13 LVNVDGSV
+13 
-21 RAYSN
+21 
-26 RCPHQASSLD
+26 
-36 EGDLDGETL
+36 
-45 TCAKHLWEF
+45 
-54 NAVTGC
+54 
-60 GINPDDATLT
+60 
-70 TRLPGRRRRHD
+70 
-81 LRGHRPVTRSRVVV
+81 V

-103 AAVAELRKLGFDG
+103 AAVAELRKQGFDG

-177 TLSGGAVLGDHQLL
+177 TLSGGAVLGYDQLL

-201 PGLDGDSVC
+201 PGLDGDGVC

-215 EDAAALRDRITAAG
+215 EDAAALRDRMTAAG
-229 HVAVLGGGFIGCEVA
+229 HVAVLGGGVIGCEVA

-261 NLLHRALGPELADA
+261 TLLHRALGPELGDVVAGIHRDEGVDVRTGQQVLGIQPRRGGVRICTAAGDVDADVLVVGVGTVPNTELA
-275 WWPASTGTKAST
+275 EQAGLPAG
-287 SAPGSRCSGSG
+287 
-298 RAAAA
+298 
-303 CGSAPWSATST
+303 
-314 PTSSSSA
+314 
-321 WAPCPTPSSPS
+321 
-332 RPPCRPAHGIEVD
+332 HGIEVD
-345 ECFATAAPDVYAI
+345 ECFATAAPGIYAI
-358 GDVAAQHLPEHGRR
+358 GDVAAQHLPGHGRR

-388 ARNMLGQ
+388 ARHMLGQ
-395 REPFGDVHW
+395 REPFADVHW
-404 FWSDQFDHTISSAGL
+404 FWSDQYDHTISSAGL
-419 ISESDGPGEL
+419 IPGSDGPGEL

-452 VIALNRPRDVLDARR
+452 VISLNRPRDVLDARR

-477 GQLRDESLPLK
+477 AQLCDESLPLK

>member
-1 MTAVMV
+1 M
-7 DGETVL
+7 
-13 LVNVDGSV
+13 
-21 RAYSN
+21 R
-26 RCPHQASSLD
+26 Q
-36 EGDLDGETL
+36 
-45 TCAKHLWEF
+45 
-54 NAVTGC
+54 
-60 GINPDDATLT
+60 
-70 TRLPGRRRRHD
+70 
-81 LRGHRPVTRSRVVV
+81 SRIVV

-103 AAVAELRKLGFDG
+103 AGVAELRKLGFDG

-177 TLSGGAVLGDHQLL
+177 TLSGGAVLGYDQLL

-201 PGLDGDSVC
+201 PGLDGDGVC

-215 EDAAALRDRITAAG
+215 EDAAALRDRMTAAG

-261 NLLHRALGPELADA
+261 NLLHRALGPELAGVVAGIHRNEGVDVRTGQQVLGIRPRRGGVRISTAVGDVDA
-275 WWPASTGTKAST
+275 DVLVVGVGTVPNTELAEQAGLPAG
-287 SAPGSRCSGSG
+287 
-298 RAAAA
+298 
-303 CGSAPWSATST
+303 
-314 PTSSSSA
+314 
-321 WAPCPTPSSPS
+321 
-332 RPPCRPAHGIEVD
+332 HGIEVD
-345 ECFATAAPDVYAI
+345 ECFATAAPGIYAI
-358 GDVAAQHLPEHGRR
+358 GDVAAQHLPGHGRR

-419 ISESDGPGEL
+419 ISGSDGPGEL

-477 GQLRDESLPLK
+477 AQLRDESLPLK
-488 RLAAPA
+488 RLGAPA

>member
-1 MTAVMV
+1 V
-7 DGETVL
+7 
-13 LVNVDGSV
+13 
-21 RAYSN
+21 
-26 RCPHQASSLD
+26 
-36 EGDLDGETL
+36 
-45 TCAKHLWEF
+45 K
-54 NAVTGC
+54 
-60 GINPDDATLT
+60 
-70 TRLPGRRRRHD
+70 
-81 LRGHRPVTRSRVVV
+81 RSRIVV

-103 AAVAELRKLGFDG
+103 AAVAELRKQGFDG

-141 TSGQVPVKDAAWY
+141 TSGQVPVKDDAWY
-154 EQASVELILGSRATR
+154 EQASVELILGSRATG

-177 TLSGGAVLGDHQLL
+177 TLSGGAVLGYDQLL

-201 PGLDGDSVC
+201 PGLDGDGVC

-215 EDAAALRDRITAAG
+215 EDAAALRDRMTAAG

-261 NLLHRALGPELADA
+261 TLLHRALGPELGDVVAGIHRDEGVDVRTGQQVLGIRSRRGGVRI
-275 WWPASTGTKAST
+275 STGAGDVDADVLVVGVGTVPST
-287 SAPGSRCSGSG
+287 ELAEQAGL
-298 RAAAA
+298 
-303 CGSAPWSATST
+303 
-314 PTSSSSA
+314 
-321 WAPCPTPSSPS
+321 
-332 RPPCRPAHGIEVD
+332 PAGHGIEVD
-345 ECFATAAPDVYAI
+345 ECFATAAPGIYAI
-358 GDVAAQHLPEHGRR
+358 GDVAAQHLPGHGRR

-395 REPFGDVHW
+395 REPFADVHW
-404 FWSDQFDHTISSAGL
+404 FWSDQYDHTISSAGL
-419 ISESDGPGEL
+419 IPGSAGPGEL

-452 VIALNRPRDVLDARR
+452 VISLNRPRDVLDARR

-477 GQLRDESLPLK
+477 AQLRDESLPLK

>member
-1 MTAVMV
+1 
-7 DGETVL
+7 
-13 LVNVDGSV
+13 
-21 RAYSN
+21 
-26 RCPHQASSLD
+26 
-36 EGDLDGETL
+36 
-45 TCAKHLWEF
+45 
-54 NAVTGC
+54 
-60 GINPDDATLT
+60 
-70 TRLPGRRRRHD
+70 
-81 LRGHRPVTRSRVVV
+81 VTRPRIVV

-103 AAVAELRKLGFDG
+103 AAVAELRKQGFDG

-141 TSGQVPVKDAAWY
+141 TSGQVPVKDATWY
-154 EQASVELILGSRATR
+154 EQASVELILGTRATG
-169 LDLAARTV
+169 LDLRARTV
-177 TLSGGAVLGDHQLL
+177 TLSGGAVLGYDQLL

-201 PGLDGDSVC
+201 PGLDGDGVC
-210 YLRTG
+210 YLRTA
-215 EDAAALRDRITAAG
+215 EDAAALRDQMTAAG

-254 TILEALP
+254 TVLEALP
-261 NLLHRALGPELADA
+261 TLLHRALGPELGNIMAGIHRDEGVDVRTGQQVLGVRPLPGGGVRIGTAAGDVDADVLVVGVGTVPNTELA
-275 WWPASTGTKAST
+275 EQAGLPAS
-287 SAPGSRCSGSG
+287 
-298 RAAAA
+298 
-303 CGSAPWSATST
+303 
-314 PTSSSSA
+314 
-321 WAPCPTPSSPS
+321 
-332 RPPCRPAHGIEVD
+332 HGIEVD
-345 ECFATAAPDVYAI
+345 ECFATAAPGIYAI
-358 GDVAAQHLPEHGRR
+358 GDVAAQHLPGHGRR

-378 DTAIRHGRVA
+378 DTAIRHGRAA

-395 REPFGDVHW
+395 HEPFREVHW

-419 ISESDGPGEL
+419 IPGPDGTGEL

-452 VIALNRPRDVLDARR
+452 VISLNRPRDVLDARR

>member
-1 MTAVMV
+1 
-7 DGETVL
+7 
-13 LVNVDGSV
+13 
-21 RAYSN
+21 
-26 RCPHQASSLD
+26 
-36 EGDLDGETL
+36 
-45 TCAKHLWEF
+45 
-54 NAVTGC
+54 
-60 GINPDDATLT
+60 
-70 TRLPGRRRRHD
+70 
-81 LRGHRPVTRSRVVV
+81 VV

-103 AAVAELRKLGFDG
+103 AALAELRKQGFDG

-154 EQASVELILGSRATR
+154 EQASVELILGSRATG

-177 TLSGGAVLGDHQLL
+177 TLSGGAVLGYDQLL

-201 PGLDGDSVC
+201 PGLDGDGVC

-215 EDAAALRDRITAAG
+215 EDAAALRDRMTAAG

-261 NLLHRALGPELADA
+261 TLLHRALGPELGDVVAGIHRDEGVDVRTGQQVLGIRPRRGGVRISTAAGDVDADVLVVGVGTVPNTELA
-275 WWPASTGTKAST
+275 GQAGLPAG
-287 SAPGSRCSGSG
+287 
-298 RAAAA
+298 
-303 CGSAPWSATST
+303 
-314 PTSSSSA
+314 
-321 WAPCPTPSSPS
+321 
-332 RPPCRPAHGIEVD
+332 HGIEVD
-345 ECFATAAPDVYAI
+345 ECFATAAPGVYAI
-358 GDVAAQHLPEHGRR
+358 GDVAAQHLPGHGRR

-419 ISESDGPGEL
+419 IPGSDGPGEL

-452 VIALNRPRDVLDARR
+452 VISLNRPRDVLDARR

-472 HSATA
+472 HRATA
-477 GQLRDESLPLK
+477 AQLRDESLPLK